1 MSHPLVALTASS
13 KSASTPAKYSRVRVN
28 EAYVRALQ
36 SVGLVPLVVP
46 PSLAP
51 DEARA
56 VVARVSGVVLSGG
69 EDVDPSRYGAARHP
83 ATQKP
88 KAGRDATEL
97 ALVEAARDARRPV
110 LAICRGLQLFNV
122 ALGGTLVQDL
132 RLLHPSEIG
141 HSLESSRS
149 HRVHGVTILRGSR
162 LAAAIGTSAIDV
174 NSIHHQ
180 AVDQLAPS
188 LRATAYAPDGVVE
201 AAETTDNWWT
211 LAVQW
216 HPEELMEDAQPWD
229 RAIFQA
235 FARACDEAN
244 GEQVRT

>member
-1 MSHPLVALTASS
+1 MPHPLVALTASS
-13 KSASTPAKYSRVRVN
+13 KPAASPAKYARVRVN

-36 SVGLVPLVVP
+36 SVGLVPLVIP
-46 PSLAP
+46 PSLSP

-69 EDVDPSRYGAARHP
+69 EDVDPARYGAARHP

-88 KAGRDATEL
+88 KVGRDATEI
-97 ALVEAARDARRPV
+97 ALVEAARDAQRP
-110 LAICRGLQLFNV
+110 LLGICRGLQLLNV

-132 RLLHPSEIG
+132 GMLRPSEIG
-141 HSLESSRS
+141 HSLESSRT
-149 HRVHGVTILRGSR
+149 HRIHEVTILSGSR
-162 LAAAIGTSAIDV
+162 LAAVVGTAVIDV

-180 AVDQLAPS
+180 AVDRLAPT

-201 AAETTDNWWT
+201 AAETTGDWWT

-216 HPEELMEDAQPWD
+216 HPEELMEDAKPWD

-235 FARACDEAN
+235 FAQACEAAAAAHI
-244 GEQVRT
+244 

>member
-1 MSHPLVALTASS
+1 MPHPLVALTSSS
-13 KSASTPAKYSRVRVN
+13 KPATSSSKYSRVRVN

-36 SVGLVPLVVP
+36 SVGLVPLVIP
-46 PSLAP
+46 PSLSP

-56 VVARVSGVVLSGG
+56 VVARVAGVVLSGG
-69 EDVDPSRYGAARHP
+69 EDIDPARYGAERHS

-88 KAGRDATEL
+88 KAGRDATEI
-97 ALVEAARDARRPV
+97 ALVEAARDARRP
-110 LAICRGLQLFNV
+110 LLGICRGMQLLNV

-132 RLLHPSEIG
+132 GMLRPSEIG
-141 HSLESSRS
+141 HSLESSRT
-149 HRVHGVTILRGSR
+149 HRVHGVTVLSGSR

-201 AAETTDNWWT
+201 AAETTGDWWT

-216 HPEELMEDAQPWD
+216 HPEELMADAKPWD

-235 FARACDEAN
+235 FAQACEEVVAAHI
-244 GEQVRT
+244 

>member
-1 MSHPLVALTASS
+1 MPKPLVALTASS
-13 KSASTPAKYSRVRVN
+13 KAATSPSKYSRVRVN

-46 PSLAP
+46 PTLSP

-56 VVARVSGVVLSGG
+56 VVACVSGVVLSGG
-69 EDVDPSRYGAARHP
+69 EDIDPAHYGAARHA

-88 KAGRDATEL
+88 KPERDATEL
-97 ALVEAARDARRPV
+97 ALVEAARDARRP
-110 LAICRGLQLFNV
+110 LLGICRGLQLLNV

-132 RLLHPSEIG
+132 GMLRPSEIG
-141 HSLESSRS
+141 HSLESSRT
-149 HRVHGVTILRGSR
+149 HRVHAVTVLSGSR
-162 LAAAIGTSAIDV
+162 LAAATGTLDIDV

-180 AVDQLAPS
+180 GVDQLAPS

-201 AAETTDNWWT
+201 AVETTGDWWT

-216 HPEELMEDAQPWD
+216 HPEELWMDAKPWD
-229 RAIFQA
+229 RAIFQT
-235 FARACDEAN
+235 FAQACEAAALAHI
-244 GEQVRT
+244 

>member
-1 MSHPLVALTASS
+1 MPNPLVALTASS
-13 KSASTPAKYSRVRVN
+13 KSATSPAKYSRVRVN

-36 SVGLVPLVVP
+36 SVGLVPLVIP
-46 PSLAP
+46 PSLSP

-69 EDVDPSRYGAARHP
+69 EDVDPACYGAPRHP

-88 KAGRDATEL
+88 RAGRDASER
-97 ALVEAARDARRPV
+97 ALVDAARDARRP
-110 LAICRGLQLFNV
+110 LLGICRGLQLLNV

-132 RLLHPSEIG
+132 GMLRPSEIG

-149 HRVHGVTILRGSR
+149 HRVHGVTILSGSR
-162 LAAAIGTSAIDV
+162 LAAAIGAAAIDV

-188 LRATAYAPDGVVE
+188 LRATAYAADGVVE
-201 AAETTDNWWT
+201 AAETTDDWWT

-216 HPEELMEDAQPWD
+216 HPEELMADAQPWD
-229 RAIFQA
+229 RAIFEA
-235 FARACDEAN
+235 FAQACAERVNAHI
-244 GEQVRT
+244 

>member
-1 MSHPLVALTASS
+1 MLHPLVALTASS
-13 KSASTPAKYSRVRVN
+13 KPASTLGKYARVRVN

-46 PSLAP
+46 PSLSP

-69 EDVDPSRYGAARHP
+69 EDIDPARYNAARHP

-88 KAGRDATEL
+88 KPARDATEL
-97 ALVEAARDARRPV
+97 ALVDAAHDARRP
-110 LAICRGLQLFNV
+110 LLGICRGLQLLNV

-132 RLLHPSEIG
+132 GMLRPSDIG
-141 HSLESSRS
+141 HSLESSRA
-149 HRVHGVTILRGSR
+149 HRVHRVTILSGSR
-162 LAAAIGTSAIDV
+162 LAAATGALDIEV

-188 LRATAYAPDGVVE
+188 LRATAFAPDGVVE
-201 AAETTDNWWT
+201 AVETTGEWWA

-216 HPEELMEDAQPWD
+216 HPEELMADAKPWD
-229 RAIFQA
+229 RALIAA
-235 FARACDEAN
+235 FARACEDAT
-244 GEQVRT
+244 GTHI

>member
-1 MSHPLVALTASS
+1 MPQLLVALTASS
-13 KSASTPAKYSRVRVN
+13 KPATNPGKYSRVRVN

-36 SVGLVPLVVP
+36 SVGLVPLVIP
-46 PSLAP
+46 PSLSP
-51 DEARA
+51 GEARA
-56 VVARVSGVVLSGG
+56 VVAGVSGVVLSGG
-69 EDVDPSRYGAARHP
+69 EDIDPARYGAERHA

-88 KAGRDATEL
+88 RAGRDATEL
-97 ALVEAARDARRPV
+97 ALVEAARDARRP
-110 LAICRGLQLFNV
+110 LFGICRGLQLLNV

-132 RLLHPSEIG
+132 GMLRPSEVG
-141 HSLESSRS
+141 HSLESSRT
-149 HRVHGVTILRGSR
+149 HRVHGVTILSGSR
-162 LAAAIGTSAIDV
+162 LAAAIGASAIDV

-201 AAETTDNWWT
+201 AAETAGDWWT

-216 HPEELMEDAQPWD
+216 HPEELMADAKPWD

-235 FARACDEAN
+235 FAQACEAAAAAHI
-244 GEQVRT
+244 

>member
-1 MSHPLVALTASS
+1 MPHPLVALTASS
-13 KSASTPAKYSRVRVN
+13 KAASRPGKYSRVRVN

-36 SVGLVPLVVP
+36 SVGLVPLVIP
-46 PSLAP
+46 PSLSP

-69 EDVDPSRYGAARHP
+69 EDVDPARYGAARHP

-88 KAGRDATEL
+88 KAARDATEL
-97 ALVEAARDARRPV
+97 ALVEAARDAGRP
-110 LAICRGLQLFNV
+110 LLGICRGLQLLNV

-132 RLLHPSEIG
+132 GMLRPSEVG
-141 HSLESSRS
+141 HSQESSGTQ
-149 HRVHGVTILRGSR
+149 RVHGLTILSGTR
-162 LAAAIGTSAIDV
+162 LHAAVRALAIDV

-180 AVDQLAPS
+180 AVDRLASS
-188 LRATAYAPDGVVE
+188 LHATAYAPDGVVE
-201 AAETTDNWWT
+201 AVETAGDWWT

-229 RAIFQA
+229 RAIFEA
-235 FARACDEAN
+235 FAQACGMAADAHI
-244 GEQVRT
+244 